1 MYIYIPC
8 TSCLDKMFIKLHKH
22 NKLVFLNKPEAAK
35 VHGICL
41 KSGQSSSLTW
51 TLLKRFNN
59 PSNKTE
65 KEKYISHR
73 SKYLSKINTN
83 YSSVLCGKISEFHMI
98 NLWKFWY
105 DLPQLS
111 FAWQMIKNVCLFWF
125 NSMVR
130 ECTLTNIKI
139 TCNCPWQL
147 PTSKTYTVARAV
159 CPVLCYINR
168 LSDCL
173 PNSFLNENSFSLLS
187 KHIIHDNMLLSELF
201 VFQINFYFS

>member
-1 MYIYIPC
+1 MKTPDRGLLNWSIITISVLFQYIYIYIPC

-51 TLLKRFNN
+51 TLLKLFDN

-65 KEKYISHR
+65 KEKYILHR

-98 NLWKFWY
+98 NLWKFWS

-111 FAWQMIKNVCLFWF
+111 FAWQMIKMCVFSDSTAWLENVHWQ
-125 NSMVR
+125 
-130 ECTLTNIKI
+130 TLKLLAI
-139 TCNCPWQL
+139 
-147 PTSKTYTVARAV
+147 
-159 CPVLCYINR
+159 VLC
-168 LSDCL
+168 SHQ
-173 PNSFLNENSFSLLS
+173 LL
-187 KHIIHDNMLLSELF
+187 KLTL
-201 VFQINFYFS
+201 